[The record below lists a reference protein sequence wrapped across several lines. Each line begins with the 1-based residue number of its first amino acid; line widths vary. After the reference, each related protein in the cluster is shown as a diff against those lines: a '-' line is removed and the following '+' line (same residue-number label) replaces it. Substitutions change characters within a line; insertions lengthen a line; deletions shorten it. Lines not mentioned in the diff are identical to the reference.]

1 MRNTNLQ
8 NIADLHL
15 NRSKSFSCYCSSTVS
30 DDKNRF
36 TDHADG

>member
-15 NRSKSFSCYCSSTVS
+15 NRSNSFPCYCSSNVS
-30 DDKNRF
+30 DDTSIF
-36 TDHADG
+36 TDG